1 MHTSKF
7 PNNSSKTKPVVKK
20 QVEQIYTAHQQ
31 QIYRQ
36 TDRMFAV
43 LMTVQWIAGI
53 FAALVIS
60 PRTWIGQTSNV
71 HLHVWA
77 AVFLGGVI
85 SIFPIMLAIFRP
97 GQTLTRHTIAVGQ
110 MLMSSLLIHLTGGR
124 IETHFH
130 IFGSLAFLSFY
141 RDWRVLVPATL
152 VVALDHMFRGMFY
165 PESVFGILTPE
176 RWRWL
181 EHAGWVIF
189 EDIFLILSCLRGQKE
204 MLQIAENTAK
214 LDASE
219 ARYRVVTDSA
229 SDAIITI
236 DEAGTILFV
245 NQSAERIFGYKADE
259 LMGEKLDKLM
269 SRKRLRSY
277 QTKLK
282 RYVKMEKRLLAS
294 QAIEVSA
301 LHKDGHDFLIE
312 ISLGEYNFDGERVFT
327 VVVRDIT
334 ERKRTEENLR
344 KSEEYRNLFKLANDA
359 IIIFEPENKIVLNV
373 NDYACKMYGY
383 SREQFIGRSLTD
395 IFNDG
400 RSSGRQLAVEIE
412 ESFENIHYQ
421 EDGTPINILTSL
433 SVIEFE
439 GKPAI
444 LSINRDITSRVK
456 TNTALRESEYKLRT
470 LIENM
475 SEGLVNCDQHDRIIF
490 TNKRFCEM
498 LGYREEELIG
508 QDASALLL
516 DDEGRKIVEKA
527 NQRRREGV
535 SENYEVQLRTS
546 LGEMIWSLVGA
557 VPTLDAE
564 SNVIGSMSV
573 HTDITERKRAEEQ
586 LRHNALHDAL
596 TGLPNRALFLEHLRR
611 AMRRSPRNK
620 KMFAVLFLDFDGFKL
635 INDSLGHLEGDNLLK
650 MIARRL
656 ELLLRGDDVVAR
668 LGGDEF
674 TILLDQLTDSEDAL
688 FVVERIQ
695 ELFHEPFVL
704 DGREVFITVSIG
716 VALRSAKYKTPEEM
730 LRDADI
736 AMYRA
741 KSAGKG
747 RHETFDQAMREQ
759 VSDRLRFETE
769 LRQALERG
777 EFSVFYQPIMQLS
790 TNQPIGFEALVRWFH
805 PERGRIMPNEFIP
818 IAEEIGLIVPLGEW
832 VLRESCRQVREWQLR
847 FPAQSELTISVNLS
861 CKQFMQLDLAERV
874 AAILQETGLEGRFLR
889 LEITESHVMENSH
902 SAITIMNRLRALG
915 VRLSIDDFGTGYS
928 SLSHLQR
935 LPIDYLKIDRSFVN
949 LMNSKHE
956 NGEIVRAIVMLAKNL
971 NMQVI
976 AEGVETEE
984 QALQLIDLDC
994 AFGQGFYYSKP
1005 TDAQQAEAILENN
1018 SSLDINPDAMPFDLN
1033 SEPVRPNAS
1042 L

>member
-1 MHTSKF
+1 MRSK
-7 PNNSSKTKPVVKK
+7 PIVKR
-20 QVEQIYTAHQQ
+20 QAEQIYAAHQQ
-31 QIYRQ
+31 QIYGQ

-43 LMTVQWIAGI
+43 LMAIQWVAGI
-53 FAALVIS
+53 VAALVIS
-60 PRTWIGQTSNV
+60 PRTWIGQTSQL

-85 SIFPIMLAIFRP
+85 SFFPIVLAVFRP
-97 GQTLTRHTIAVGQ
+97 GHTLTRHTIAVGQ

-130 IFGSLAFLSFY
+130 VFGSLAFLSFY
-141 RDWRVLVPATL
+141 RDWRVLVPATV

-165 PESVFGILTPE
+165 PESVFGVLTPE

-189 EDIFLILSCLRGQKE
+189 EDIFLFLSCLRGQKE
-204 MLQIAENTAK
+204 MRQIAENTAK

-229 SDAIITI
+229 SDAIVTI

-245 NQSAERIFGYKADE
+245 NQSAEHIFGYKADE
-259 LMGEKLDKLM
+259 LMGEKLDKLIPEKM
-269 SRKRLRSY
+269 RRSY
-277 QTKLK
+277 QAKLK
-282 RYVKMEKRLLAS
+282 RYIRMEKQLLS
-294 QAIEVSA
+294 PQTIEVSA
-301 LHKDGHDFLIE
+301 QHKDGYEFLIE
-312 ISLGEYNFDGERVFT
+312 ISLGEYNSDGETVIT

-334 ERKRTEENLR
+334 ERKRSEEALR

-359 IIIFEPENKIVLNV
+359 IIIFAPENKIVLNV

-383 SREQFIGRSLTD
+383 SREQFIGRSLND
-395 IFNDG
+395 IFKDG
-400 RSSGRQLAVEIE
+400 RSGDHSNAGSLNLVME
-412 ESFENIHYQ
+412 ESFESVHYQ
-421 EDGTPINILTSL
+421 ADGTPINILTSSSL
-433 SVIEFE
+433 IEFE
-439 GKPAI
+439 GEPAV
-444 LSINRDITSRVK
+444 LSINRDVTSRVK
-456 TNTALRESEYKLRT
+456 ANTALSESEYKLRT

-475 SEGLVNCDQHDRIIF
+475 SEGLLHLDQDDRIIF

-498 LGYREEELIG
+498 LGYLEEELIG
-508 QDASALLL
+508 RDASMILL
-516 DDEGRKIVEKA
+516 DDEGRKMVEKV
-527 NQRRREGV
+527 NQHRREGI
-535 SENYEVQLRTS
+535 SENYELQLRTS
-546 LGEMIWSLVGA
+546 QGKMIWSLVGA
-557 VPTLDAE
+557 VPTLDADGK
-564 SNVIGSMSV
+564 VIGSMSV

-586 LRHNALHDAL
+586 LLHNALHDAL

-611 AMRRSPRNK
+611 AMGRSPRNK

-656 ELLLRGDDVVAR
+656 ESLLRGDDVVAR

-674 TILLDQLTDSEDAL
+674 TILLDQLTNSEDAL

-695 ELFHEPFVL
+695 ELFHEPFTL
-704 DGREVFITVSIG
+704 DGREIFITVSIG
-716 VALRSAKYKTPEEM
+716 VALRSAKYHTPEEM

-741 KSAGKG
+741 KSTGKG

-759 VSDRLRFETE
+759 VSNRLRFETE

-777 EFSVFYQPIMQLS
+777 EFSVFYQPIMHLS

-805 PERGRIMPNEFIP
+805 PERGRIMPDEFIP
-818 IAEEIGLIVPLGEW
+818 IAEEMGLIIPLGEW
-832 VLRESCRQVREWQLR
+832 VLRESCRQVREWQQR

-861 CKQFMQLDLAERV
+861 CKQFMQVDLAERV
-874 AAILQETGLEGRFLR
+874 AAILRETGLEGRLLR

-902 SAITIMNRLRALG
+902 SAITIMNRLRELG

-935 LPIDYLKIDRSFVN
+935 LPIDYLKIDRSFIN

-984 QALQLIDLDC
+984 QANHLIDLNC
-994 AFGQGFYYSKP
+994 TFAQGFLYSKP
-1005 TDAQQAEAILENN
+1005 TDAIQAEAILQNN
-1018 SSLDINPDAMPFDLN
+1018 LPLGVAPDVTNFNPNSIN
-1033 SEPVRPNAS
+1033 
-1042 L
+1042 